1 MASPPLDCSKL
12 TAAGKL
18 YTHADGPRGAPS
30 KPWPSCVVFHAM
42 HKSAGNTFVS
52 VFTDAVHEMQGRRF
66 YCDNGIWNYTLQ
78 RCPLEHKKFDAAR
91 CLEQRIIPAGVPTD
105 AAHATPRLLC
115 KGDALSMAATAPWM
129 RPPCKYVTV
138 FREPVSRLLSAY
150 YYCRF
155 ASWDPLCGSKHFNF
169 LSPQFGSPAHVQ
181 AFASH
186 WGDFALRELLLHPG
200 LRGRAA
206 SSMTPDNYVWFA
218 WKRAV
223 ERTNSTEA
231 GFHAASRKLS
241 SGALFDVIGVVERFD
256 DTCRLLDAVLPLPS
270 RFRNYSAATK
280 LATHSHGSERWK
292 EHEVAARE
300 KAKVDPV
307 VRAALAWDLKLYSE
321 VVLPRFDQQ
330 MVEAGLAPSP
340 PRIKP

>member
-1 MASPPLDCSKL
+1 ML
-12 TAAGKL
+12 
-18 YTHADGPRGAPS
+18 
-30 KPWPSCVVFHAM
+30 
-42 HKSAGNTFVS
+42 
-52 VFTDAVHEMQGRRF
+52 
-66 YCDNGIWNYTLQ
+66 
-78 RCPLEHKKFDAAR
+78 
-91 CLEQRIIPAGVPTD
+91 
-105 AAHATPRLLC
+105 
-115 KGDALSMAATAPWM
+115 
-129 RPPCKYVTV
+129 
-138 FREPVSRLLSAY
+138 
-150 YYCRF
+150 
-155 ASWDPLCGSKHFNF
+155 
-169 LSPQFGSPAHVQ
+169 GSPAHVQ

-206 SSMTPDNYVWFA
+206 SSMMPDKYVWFA

-292 EHEVAARE
+292 DHELASRE
-300 KAKVDPV
+300 KAKVDLA
-307 VRAALAWDLKLYSE
+307 VRAALAWDLVAARSCCRDSTSRWWRRGWRRVRRAQSLS
-321 VVLPRFDQQ
+321 
-330 MVEAGLAPSP
+330 
-340 PRIKP
+340 